1 LRFRTAP
8 HDPDQ
13 PIHFPA
19 HAQGVEDPA
28 IFSTRRG
35 IQAVQWSFYVLLAT
49 ACFQVVAVI
58 VTGSVGLFADTIHNF
73 GDAATAIPLWFA
85 FRLARRRPSK
95 QFTYGYG
102 RVEDLAGMV
111 IVLTILS
118 SAVFAAY
125 ESLYRLFYPKT
136 VEHIGA
142 VMLGSVIGFLGNEA
156 VARFRIRVGR
166 EIGSAALVAD
176 GSHARV
182 DGLASLTVLFGA
194 MAIGLG
200 YPSADPLA
208 GLLLTVIT
216 LRIVWE
222 SGRSV
227 FGRLLDGVDPGV
239 VDEIQRIVSSTP
251 QVREVSEVRV
261 RWLGH
266 RLHAEVNVAVNP
278 ELPVEQGH
286 RIATLVQHE
295 LLHHLPYLSATTV
308 HVDPVTAS
316 GERHHRIDEHAH
328 DELTTAHPPGQLS
341 GDRLPD

>member
-1 LRFRTAP
+1 LIFRKDP
-8 HDPDQ
+8 HDPD
-13 PIHFPA
+13 PSIHIRALA
-19 HAQGVEDPA
+19 HGVEDPA

-35 IQAVQWSFYVLLAT
+35 IQAVKWSFYGLLAT
-49 ACFQVVAVI
+49 ACFQVVAVMA
-58 VTGSVGLFADTIHNF
+58 TGSAALFADTIHNF
-73 GDAATAIPLWFA
+73 GDAATAIPLWIA
-85 FRLARRRPSK
+85 FRLGRRKPTK

-102 RVEDLAGMV
+102 RVEDLAGVV
-111 IVLTILS
+111 IVLIILS
-118 SAVFAAY
+118 SAVFAAK
-125 ESLYRLFYPKT
+125 ESLYRLLHPKI

-176 GSHARV
+176 GSHSRV

-194 MAIGLG
+194 IAIELG

-208 GLLLTVIT
+208 GLLLTAVIF
-216 LRIVWE
+216 RIVWE

-227 FGRLLDGVDPGV
+227 FARLLDGVNPGM
-239 VDEIQRIVSSTP
+239 VDEIQRIVSSIP
-251 QVREVSEVRV
+251 QVQEVSEVRV

-278 ELPVEQGH
+278 EMPVEQGH
-286 RIATLVQHE
+286 KIATRVQHE
-295 LLHHLPYLSATTV
+295 LLHHLPYLSDTAV

-316 GERHHRIDEHAH
+316 GEKHHRIDEHTH
-328 DELTTAHPPGQLS
+328 DDLTAHSP
-341 GDRLPD
+341 